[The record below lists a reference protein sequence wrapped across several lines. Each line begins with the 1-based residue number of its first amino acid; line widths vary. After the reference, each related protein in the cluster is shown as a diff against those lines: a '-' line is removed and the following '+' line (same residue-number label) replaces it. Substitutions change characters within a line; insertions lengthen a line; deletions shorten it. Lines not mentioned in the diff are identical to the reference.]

1 MALPTEPTKNG
12 DGGQRK
18 KKDSMASAMAF
29 NRDISQILASK
40 YRMTHQV
47 DKWV

>member
-12 DGGQRK
+12 DGGNGQRK

-29 NRDISQILASK
+29 NRDMSQILAN
-40 YRMTHQV
+40 T
-47 DKWV
+47 